1 MVKKEKLPRAA
12 RKTLA
17 GTILSAGM
25 AVAVVSVIFF
35 SWIAEE
41 VFEGESLKLD
51 NSVREFVHSYAAG
64 WLTSA
69 MQFFAFLGS
78 TAFLTAATVLCVL
91 ILVFRRLYRPAVL
104 LAVVMTGAVILNY
117 ALKVSLGRPRPLP
130 FFDTPLPESFSFP
143 SGHALFAV
151 CFYGMLAWIITS
163 KVKGRSLQISAW
175 TIAALIA
182 LLIGLSRVYLGV
194 HFLTDIIAGYAAAV
208 VWISVVVLADSVLD
222 RS

>member
-1 MVKKEKLPRAA
+1 MVKKGKLP

-17 GTILSAGM
+17 GTILSVGM
-25 AVAVVSVIFF
+25 AVAVICVIFF

-51 NSVREFVHSYAAG
+51 NSVRDFVHSYAAG
-64 WLTSA
+64 WLTSV

-78 TAFLTAATVLCVL
+78 TVFLATATLLGVL

-104 LAVVMTGAVILNY
+104 LAIVMAGAVILNY
-117 ALKVSLGRPRPLP
+117 ALKISFGRPRPLP

-151 CFYGMLAWIITS
+151 CFYGMLARLITS
-163 KVKGRSLQISAW
+163 RAESRPLQIAAW
-175 TIAALIA
+175 TIAALTA

-194 HFLTDIIAGYAAAV
+194 HFPTDVIAGYAAAV
-208 VWISVVVLADSVLD
+208 VWISVVVLAD
-222 RS
+222 